1 VTATR
6 VDWQLLPDPA
16 PQTRSFTILSVDDH
30 LTEPADVFTSRF
42 PAALRDRAP
51 RIVVQDDGSEMW
63 AYKDRLYADTGL
75 SVVAGR
81 PRAEWTDD
89 VLNFD
94 EMRRA
99 CWDVDQRVR
108 DMDLDGIWA
117 SLCFPSGAW
126 GFTGRV
132 LSLNRDEEVG
142 LAAIR
147 AWNSWMIEEWY
158 GAHPERFI
166 PMQLPWLKDPVLAGE
181 EVRRNAERGFTSVSF
196 LESPQRLDL
205 PPITDHD
212 HWAPFFRACEE
223 TDTVISLHCGASGFT
238 LQGSPG
244 TGLNTQV
251 SMFPGTA
258 FCAAV
263 DWVWAGIPGRYPDL
277 KIALSE
283 GGIGWVPMAIDRL
296 DYVTEHSAGSGAVE
310 AWPFDLTP
318 SELLRRNFWF
328 CMLDDPSTLDQRHLI
343 GIDHIMFETD
353 YPHAD
358 STWPGSQD
366 LLRKRL
372 GDLPFEEASM
382 IAGGNAARLYRHPL
396 PTSDDWP
403 AVVSP
408 PQRSVRA
415 G

>member
-1 VTATR
+1 MSTTR
-6 VDWQLLPDPA
+6 GKWNLLPDPE
-16 PQTRSFTILSVDDH
+16 PQERSFTILSVDDH
-30 LTEPADVFTSRF
+30 LTEPPEVFTSRF
-42 PAALRDRAP
+42 PAKLRDRAP
-51 RIVVQDDGSEMW
+51 QIVVQPDGSEAW
-63 AYKDRLYADTGL
+63 SYKGRLYTDNGL

-81 PRAEWTDD
+81 PRDEWRED

-99 CWDVDQRVR
+99 CWDVHQRVV

-132 LSLNRDEEVG
+132 LSMNRDEEVG

-147 AWNSWMIEEWY
+147 AWNSWMLEEWH
-158 GAHPERFI
+158 GAYPDRFI
-166 PMQLPWLKDPVLAGE
+166 PMQLPWLRDPVLAAA
-181 EVRRNAERGFTSVSF
+181 EVRANAERGFTSVSF
-196 LESPQRLDL
+196 LESPERLDL

-212 HWAPFFRACEE
+212 HWEPFFKACEE

-296 DYVTEHSAGSGAVE
+296 DYITEHSAGSAAVE
-310 AWPFDLTP
+310 PWEFDVSP
-318 SELLRRNFWF
+318 SEALRRNFYF

-366 LLRKRL
+366 LLRRRF
-372 GDLPFEEASM
+372 GDLPPDEASM

-396 PTSDDWP
+396 PTSPDWP
-403 AVVSP
+403 TVTTL
-408 PQRSVRA
+408 RL
-415 G
+415 